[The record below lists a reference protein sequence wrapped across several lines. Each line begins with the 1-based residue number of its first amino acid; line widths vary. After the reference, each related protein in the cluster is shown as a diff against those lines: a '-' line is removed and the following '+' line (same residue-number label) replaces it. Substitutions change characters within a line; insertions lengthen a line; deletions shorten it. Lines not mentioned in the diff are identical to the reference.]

1 MKMNNSQ
8 WKMDAQDIL
17 PPLIERVDFHLPL
30 LWEPSLHSSLDLNP
44 SSPG

>member
-8 WKMDAQDIL
+8 WKMDAQGIL
-17 PPLIERVDFHLPL
+17 PPLIERVDLQLPPL
-30 LWEPSLHSSLDLNP
+30 CQPPLHPCLDLNP

>member
-1 MKMNNSQ
+1 MKKNNSQ

-17 PPLIERVDFHLPL
+17 PPLIERVDSQLTPF
-30 LWEPSLHSSLDLNP
+30 SQVFLHPCLDLNP

>member
-1 MKMNNSQ
+1 MKTNNSQ

-17 PPLIERVDFHLPL
+17 PPLIERVDFKLPPL
-30 LWEPSLHSSLDLNP
+30 CQPPLHQSLDLNP

>member
-8 WKMDAQDIL
+8 WEMDAQDIL
-17 PPLIERVDFHLPL
+17 PPLIERVDSQLPHLS
-30 LWEPSLHSSLDLNP
+30 EASLHPSLDLNP